1 MTSCDEILPLITV
14 LLRLL
19 DQCDHI
25 QPDSEPDESGVL
37 AATHQVRQALAE
49 SLPPPS
55 AVQVQQTERLDRL
68 SDLVILAVNACGDW
82 VIADAIDART
92 LTLRDVRLRDGLAV
106 WIARVFTLTMV
117 EPLASK
123 EAVYRSLH
131 QTFQAA
137 QYRIETIQS
146 VLKKWEP
153 PNEPPTTID
162 DVLAVVD
169 MVDNTFPALIPAE
182 LELELNTFIRT
193 KIIEV
198 LVSQGNI
205 YGSDWSKPMAWM
217 SRYRGLSGELATG
230 HRQLDDLVAA
240 MVADEDMTEL

>member
-37 AATHQVRQALAE
+37 AATHQVRQALAA
-49 SLPPPS
+49 LPPPTD
-55 AVQVQQTERLDRL
+55 VQIQQIERLDRL
-68 SDLVILAVNACGDW
+68 CDLVIRAVNICGGNW

-92 LTLRDVRLRDGLAV
+92 LTVRDVRLRDGFAV
-106 WIARVFTLTMV
+106 WIARVLTLTMV

-123 EAVYRSLH
+123 ETVYRSLH

-137 QYRIETIQS
+137 QYRIEAIQS

-153 PNEPPTTID
+153 PNAPPTTID

-169 MVDNTFPALIPAE
+169 MVDNPFPALIPAA
-182 LELELNTFIRT
+182 LELGLNTFIRT
-193 KIIEV
+193 TISEV
-198 LVSQGNI
+198 VVSRTYS
-205 YGSDWSKPMAWM
+205 YGSDWSQPMAWM
-217 SRYRGLSGELATG
+217 VRYRGLSEELAMVCQ
-230 HRQLDDLVAA
+230 QLDDLAA
-240 MVADEDMTEL
+240 EARGQLDS